1 VNRRRIIGASLGLLA
16 MLFGTA
22 LIAKSFGAIQPP
34 DPAGELLEQS
44 YTLSNR
50 MSPAERPYY
59 LVNLIMSSKGIASN
73 ERIEYWCK
81 EMFQAAFEV
90 QDGWDR
96 VVLEKNALVFLSA
109 VKPVAAMQLF
119 SKIENPQPDSD
130 GTFPEDVRADSAL
143 PIFSNYWKDAKDT
156 PEKLGR
162 LPEIKAQAKRLG
174 ETGEY
179 PYAAMSFII
188 GELDKLSTEE
198 SKKES
203 TEIFVEA
210 LDFYQNGSAKY
221 VNRNRQF
228 LVFLLDIRKKKAIP
242 DLDLFTQALHV
253 FSVKLMQSPKD
264 MDFAGEF
271 RNSKGVAIPV
281 TDDRVKSLL
290 EAIPMIREYSP
301 ELVTQ
306 LTREYPELAKADENM
321 PFFSAGYVSP
331 DIQRSQAALLHSR
344 MFQRS
349 LIKEIEKVQQ
359 DDPETAKLL
368 AAKLSDDGIH
378 IEGYSAL
385 LPGLM
390 KLNPVEAKQIYYG
403 ELTRLQEV
411 REGVGHL
418 SALSSL
424 AKGAY
429 HVEGDYRFADLATAA
444 VDEGTALFDEDSRQR
459 PQLPPY
465 LRKGYAQLASLAEFG
480 ARHGSDALLNR
491 VQQIQDLG
499 LKVDLLVYEAK
510 GIKESQQHKAF

>member
-1 VNRRRIIGASLGLLA
+1 VASLGFLA
-16 MLFGTA
+16 MLLGTT
-22 LIAKSFGAIQPP
+22 LITKSFGTSQPL
-34 DPAGELLEQS
+34 DRASRLLEQS
-44 YTLSNR
+44 YTLSNQ

-59 LVNLIMSSKGIASN
+59 LLNLIVSSKDIVPDA
-73 ERIEYWCK
+73 RIEGWCK
-81 EMFQAAFEV
+81 ELFQVAFEV

-96 VVLEKNALVFLSA
+96 VALEKNAIVLLSA

-119 SKIENPQPDSD
+119 SKVEDPQPDSD

-143 PIFSNYWKDAKDT
+143 PVFGNYWKDAKDT
-156 PEKLGR
+156 PEKLSR
-162 LPEIKAQAKRLG
+162 LSEIKAQAKRLG

-179 PYAAMSFII
+179 PYVAMSFMI

-203 TEIFVEA
+203 HEIFVEA
-210 LDFYQNGSAKY
+210 LGFYQNGSTKFL
-221 VNRNRQF
+221 NRNRQF
-228 LVFLLDIRKKKAIP
+228 LKFLQDLRTKKAIP
-242 DLDLFTQALHV
+242 DVDLFTQALHV

-281 TDDRVKSLL
+281 TDDRVASLVA
-290 EAIPMIREYSP
+290 AIPMIREYSP
-301 ELVTQ
+301 ELATQ
-306 LTREYPELAKADENM
+306 LTREYPELAQADENM
-321 PFFSAGYVSP
+321 QYFSAGYISP
-331 DIQRSQAALLHSR
+331 DLQKSQAVLLHSR
-344 MFQRS
+344 ILQRS
-349 LIKEIEKVQQ
+349 LVKEIEKLQLSN
-359 DDPETAKLL
+359 PEAAKLL
-368 AAKLSDDGIH
+368 AARLSDDGIH

-390 KLNPVEAKQIYYG
+390 KLHPEEAKQIYAG

-411 REGVGHL
+411 RDGVGHL

-429 HVEGDYRFADLATAA
+429 EVEGGDRFADLAIGA
-444 VDEGTALFDEDSRQR
+444 VDEGTALFYEDSRQR

-465 LRKGYAQLASLAEFG
+465 RRKGYAQLTSLAEFG
-480 ARHGSDALLNR
+480 AKHGSDALLNR
-491 VQQIQDLG
+491 IQQIQDFD

-510 GIKESQQHKAF
+510 GIKEAQQHKTF